1 MKSADSYISVDG
13 LLIGNCP
20 NPPRKRRTRCPEGQS
35 SVKQADEKSP
45 PHVAKLRERGG
56 FQESPRPLR
65 QMRPERKVQGK
76 RQASPAN
83 ARNAITGKA
92 RARVLPGK
100 FPNSLSSIGSR
111 RRSGLQGKGVR
122 FPPLNFNAGSGTD
135 VRGRH
140 GKPGTSRA
148 RSKRASADGIR
159 TGEGFFAVGIP
170 GKGERPGRGA
180 DSLTKDESS
189 RQGRRRR
196 GRRVE
201 TRQEKRTEKTDHVKM
216 TVIPGMRPSAADG
229 RAEAPNR
236 GDSSLA
242 SGETEAYIRFPDRPE
257 GRTGRVAGGTTA
269 ERSVHGC
276 A

>member
-1 MKSADSYISVDG
+1 M
-13 LLIGNCP
+13 
-20 NPPRKRRTRCPEGQS
+20 RKVRRTWQS
-35 SVKQADEKSP
+35 SVKGANLRKVHVLP
-45 PHVAKLRERGG
+45 PNAAIGDGIGKTTGFARECKKCHHR
-56 FQESPRPLR
+56 ESPRKGSAGEISKLPFRHRLAAA
-65 QMRPERKVQGK
+65 ER
-76 RQASPAN
+76 S
-83 ARNAITGKA
+83 ARE
-92 RARVLPGK
+92 R
-100 FPNSLSSIGSR
+100 SSFSALELQR
-111 RRSGLQGKGVR
+111 RLGHGRE
-122 FPPLNFNAGSGTD
+122 
-135 VRGRH
+135 GRH

-159 TGEGFFAVGIP
+159 TGEGFFAVGIL
-170 GKGERPGRGA
+170 GKGKGRDAGA

-196 GRRVE
+196 GRRAE

-229 RAEAPNR
+229 RAEVPNG

-242 SGETEAYIRFPDRPE
+242 SGETEAYIRSPDRPE